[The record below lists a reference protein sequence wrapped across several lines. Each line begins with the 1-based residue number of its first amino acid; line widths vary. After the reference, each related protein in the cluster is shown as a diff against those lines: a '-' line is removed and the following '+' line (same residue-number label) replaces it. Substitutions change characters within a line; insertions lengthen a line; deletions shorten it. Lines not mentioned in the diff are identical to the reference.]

1 MNKDGSVQAQGIWAK
16 NEWLTK
22 NEVINSFENCLETA
36 TDIYQGSESNNKNAN
51 SSHLIYVPQHDA
63 ESRLQMQILRVT
75 LENEQFLQEIRTY
88 LQDNDI
94 EVENFG
100 VEN

>member
-1 MNKDGSVQAQGIWAK
+1 M
-16 NEWLTK
+16 
-22 NEVINSFENCLETA
+22 
-36 TDIYQGSESNNKNAN
+36 
-51 SSHLIYVPQHDA
+51 PQHDA
-63 ESRLQMQILRVT
+63 DSRLQMQILRVT